1 MSDWIVFMVVILE
14 KCIEWLTSV
23 QLLGVPVLGIIAGFF
38 LLGVIFRILYRA

>member
-1 MSDWIVFMVVILE
+1 MSDWIAFMVVILE
-14 KCIEWLTSV
+14 ECVSWLTSV